1 MTATRQSRPE
11 AAAEAVPG
19 DARRGRAGLLRLL
32 YDSGDA
38 GEPSPRHRA
47 APAGGRSHPQSS
59 RVASVEESGAP
70 PDLKRRAA
78 DGLLMEAVAAGD
90 QAAFARL
97 MAEQSPRLLRFV
109 SALLGSVA
117 DAEELVQEAL
127 IRLWRQ
133 AEDWRPDG
141 LVSTWL
147 HRVAYRLAIDAI
159 RRRKI
164 SVGLEGL
171 EDVLPDDSLPH
182 DERLVRDEESRRLS
196 RAIDALPERQ
206 RTALLL
212 CHFQELSQAEAAAVM
227 GIGEHAYESLLARA
241 RRKLRGM
248 MTGEPDSRG
257 EGHDV

>member
-1 MTATRQSRPE
+1 
-11 AAAEAVPG
+11 
-19 DARRGRAGLLRLL
+19 
-32 YDSGDA
+32 
-38 GEPSPRHRA
+38 
-47 APAGGRSHPQSS
+47 
-59 RVASVEESGAP
+59 
-70 PDLKRRAA
+70 
-78 DGLLMEAVAAGD
+78 MEAVAAGD

-159 RRRKI
+159 RRRKT